1 MVAKRRVSFQRRLSQ
16 YSGPIALGA
25 VWLTAVAAIGVI
37 LRIQS
42 SSGTTTALAVTRT
55 HALRAPESGWVVEV
69 NAQPGAAV
77 EAGTVLARLEA
88 PGMAQDLVAAEA
100 AVRAAEEGLAMDEA
114 DRTRVYAK
122 EVEAARRALL
132 DAQVLLTRE
141 QGTRSAAEAELE
153 RLSTPGAE
161 VSGALVEQQ
170 RALVRTQTETL
181 KTREGQ
187 VSALEEA
194 FRAARSRANIAY
206 SGEAALA
213 EAVARRDALR
223 ARMSASELRATTAGV
238 VGPLV
243 PTAGEWTVA
252 GSPLITITEPFSNEV
267 VAYVAVP
274 YARRLAVGTVVEVA
288 PEGGSP
294 VPGTIAQIGP
304 AVELVPEQLHPAAPT
319 WSMPVHVT
327 TTAMLAPGETVGV
340 GL

>member
-1 MVAKRRVSFQRRLSQ
+1 MVAKRKVSYQRRLSQ
-16 YSGPIALGA
+16 YGGPVALGV
-25 VWLTAVAAIGVI
+25 VWLTAVGAIGVI
-37 LRIQS
+37 MRIQS

-69 NAQPGAAV
+69 NAKAGSTV
-77 EAGTVLARLEA
+77 EAGTMLARLES
-88 PGMAQDLVAAEA
+88 PGMAQELVAAEA
-100 AVRAAEEGLAMDEA
+100 AVRAAEEALAMHEA

-141 QGTRSAAEAELE
+141 QGTLNAAQAELE
-153 RLSTPGAE
+153 RLATPGAE

-170 RALVRTQTETL
+170 RALVYTQTETL

-187 VSALEEA
+187 VTALEEA

-213 EAVARRDALR
+213 EAVAHRDALR
-223 ARMSASELRATTAGV
+223 ARLSASELRATTAGV
-238 VGPLV
+238 VGPMV
-243 PTAGEWTVA
+243 PTAGEWTTA
-252 GSPLITITEPFSNEV
+252 GSPLITITEPVSNEV

-274 YARRLAVGTVVEVA
+274 YARRLTVGTVIQIA

-294 VPGTIAQIGP
+294 VSGTIAQIGP
-304 AVELVPEQLHPAAPT
+304 ALELVPEQLHPAAPT